1 MGKHFY
7 QVASDGTVIPQ
18 YDVTDAVARDMG
30 YRPSVTTVKSDIL
43 VNHGLKLWAE
53 GQLIK
58 ACERSPRFN
67 GEQDRQYFARVRN
80 ISYEK
85 RDAAATAGTDF
96 HDLIERY
103 LKGETVVADGEWRGP
118 AFEAWKKWYHYNFS
132 ECISQELMLHCPD
145 TGTAGK
151 MDYEGIHKQH
161 GHCVA
166 DWKGVDSKGA
176 NFTASKFYPEWC
188 MQLAVYE
195 RMLRRKKGYA
205 QPLTCISVVFPR
217 DRVSEPFHRVW
228 TREELDESYKLYLCL
243 AWAWS
248 HQAKHWPVGKWE
260 LNYSKAT

>member
-43 VNHGLKLWAE
+43 VNHGLKLWSE
-53 GQLIK
+53 GQIIK
-58 ACERSPRFN
+58 ACERTPRFN
-67 GEQDRQYFARVRN
+67 GEPDKQYFARVRN

-85 RDAAATAGTDF
+85 RDAAGSKGTDF

-103 LKGETVVADGEWRGP
+103 LKKQTVVPQEGWQEGAFNAWRV
-118 AFEAWKKWYHYNFS
+118 WYEYNFS
-132 ECISQELMLHCPD
+132 ECIEQEMMLHCPD

-151 MDYEGIHKQH
+151 MDYEGVHKQY
-161 GHCVA
+161 GHCIA
-166 DWKGVDSKGA
+166 DWKSKITNGE
-176 NFTASKFYPEWC
+176 NVTRSKFFPEWC

-195 RMLRRKKGYA
+195 RMLRLKKGYDK
-205 QPLTCISVVFPR
+205 PLACISVVIAS
-217 DRVSEPFHRVW
+217 DRVAEPFHRVW